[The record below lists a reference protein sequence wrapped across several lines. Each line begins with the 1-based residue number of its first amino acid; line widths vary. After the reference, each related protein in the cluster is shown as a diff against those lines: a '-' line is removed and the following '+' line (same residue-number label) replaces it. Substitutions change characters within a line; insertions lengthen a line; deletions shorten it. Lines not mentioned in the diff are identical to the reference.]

1 MTEWGCMQALIDFE
15 GWRKWRG
22 FAGSQ
27 PTATGPVLASPMQV
41 GDGHKPEPSSPHE
54 IGKVSN
60 AKTEGIP
67 EGANGH
73 AHPQRPTDTFSHG
86 ISSGS
91 GDSADTL
98 DSTTI
103 PVSTPTTS

>member
-1 MTEWGCMQALIDFE
+1 MQALIDFE

-22 FAGSQ
+22 FAGAQ
-27 PTATGPVLASPMQV
+27 PMTTARGLASPMQV
-41 GDGHKPEPSSPHE
+41 GDGNSNQPEPPSPLGF
-54 IGKVSN
+54 GKAVN

-73 AHPQRPTDTFSHG
+73 AHPNRPTDTLAHE

-91 GDSADTL
+91 GGSADTL
-98 DSTTI
+98 DSTTN
-103 PVSTPTTS
+103 PTSTTAIS